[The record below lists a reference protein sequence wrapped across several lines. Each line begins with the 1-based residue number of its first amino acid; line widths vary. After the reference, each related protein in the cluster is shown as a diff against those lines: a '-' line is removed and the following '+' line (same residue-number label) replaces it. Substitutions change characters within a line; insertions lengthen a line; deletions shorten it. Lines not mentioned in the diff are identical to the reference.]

1 MGDES
6 IRPVVTGGPDAI
18 AVVGMACRLPGAA
31 DPGAFWK
38 LLREGVDAV
47 TEAPEDRWPEATE
60 YRRGGFLQDVHGFD
74 AAFFGI
80 SPNEAAAMDPH
91 QRLVLELAWE
101 SLESSRTAPG
111 GLRGSA
117 AGVFLGAISNDHAA
131 LLARAGAHP
140 GRHAYTGANRA
151 MIANRVS
158 YFLGLRGPSLTLDA
172 GQSSSLVA
180 VHLACESL
188 RRGETALALAGG
200 VNLNLSGETTDAIG
214 SFGALSP
221 DGRCHVFDSR
231 ANGYVRGEGGAV
243 VVLKRLADALAE
255 GDTVHAVILGGAVN
269 NDGGGEGLTVPSR
282 RAQEEAIRLACAHA
296 GVAPGDVGYVELH
309 GTGTRVGDP
318 VEAAALGAAYG
329 TARQDGDPL
338 PVGSVKTNIGH
349 LEGAAGIAGLLKV
362 VLAIKHRELPAS
374 LHFASPPPEIPLTDL
389 RLRVV
394 RETVPWSAG
403 GRLVAGVS
411 SFGMGGTNCHLLLTE
426 PPPRSPEPEDLA
438 RTRPEDLDLR
448 RSGDAHAPG
457 ARAGGDA
464 GWPWVVSARS
474 PEALRAAAGRL
485 AEVAAEPGAEPDGI
499 AAGLLRSRTAFEH
512 RAVVLGADRKARL
525 SGLRALA
532 GGLPHDDVVLGAA
545 AGGRR
550 VFVFPGQGSQWPGMA
565 RELLAAS
572 PVFAARVAECADALA
587 PHTDFS
593 LVDVLGERP
602 SAPGLDR
609 VDVVQPALWAVMVAL
624 AEVWRSHGVEP
635 DLVVGHSQG
644 EIAAATVIGALSL
657 PDAARVVA
665 LRSRAIAGIAGRG
678 GMLSV
683 AAPLDVVERAIGPL
697 AVSVAAV
704 NGPCSVVVAGPRELL
719 DELAGRL
726 TDHRTKAIPVD
737 YASHTAEVEQVRD
750 EVLAALAPIRP
761 VSAATAFVSTLT
773 GEPMDT
779 SGLDAGY
786 WYRSLRNPVRFAQA
800 VRVAIGERC
809 DLFVECSPHPVLAT
823 AVEETAE
830 DAGGEAVVIGTLR
843 RGEGGAGRVLRSLAR
858 AYAAGAPVEWPAL
871 RETPRSCLADLPT
884 YPFQRRSYGPAT
896 PDAHRPSHAPGDR
909 VPGRGPDGVRDGD
922 GGTPDAVSREEREVR
937 SARSSA
943 EVRELVLEAAA
954 RLLGH
959 DDAAAL
965 EPARTFKDLGFESAT
980 SLELRDRL
988 RAATG
993 LKLPTGL
1000 LFDHPTPARL
1010 ADHLYALLTASA
1022 PDTPVVR
1029 PRPRQ
1034 AEADDPIAVI
1044 GMGCRYPGGVASPE
1058 DLWRLAGTGQ
1068 DAIGEFPA
1076 NRGWDLDALFATG
1089 PDRSGT
1095 SDTRYGGFLYDAD
1108 RFDASFF
1115 GISPREAAAM
1125 DPQQR
1130 LLLEI
1135 CWESIERAGIDPADL
1150 RGSATAVFMG
1160 AMAPEYGPR
1169 LHRTAGLADGHL
1181 LTGTALS
1188 VVSGR
1193 IAYTFGLEGPALTT
1207 DTACSSSLV
1216 SVVLAVQALRRGE
1229 CAMALAGG
1237 ATVMSSPGMFVEFSR
1252 QGGLAA
1258 DGRCKAFSAAAD
1270 GTGWAEGAGVL
1281 LLERLSDARRLGHPV
1296 RALIRGGAVN
1306 QDGASN
1312 GLTAPSGPAQERVI
1326 RQALADAML
1335 DARDVDVVEAH
1346 GTGTTLGDPIEAQA
1360 LLATYG
1366 RGRPA
1371 ERPVWL
1377 GSLKSNIGHT
1387 QAAAGVAGVIKMVKA
1402 LEHRTL
1408 PPTLHADEPTPHV
1421 DWESGGV
1428 RLLTEAVELP
1438 GERPV
1443 RAGVSSFGVSGTNA
1457 HVILEGAPATPSGG
1471 PLARVP
1477 EVGDGPLE
1485 PVSAAGDSPLEP
1497 VSAAGDAP
1505 LAQAFAAGDG
1515 PLVWP
1520 VSARSAE
1527 SLRVQA
1533 ARLLAYGEGVADQ
1546 DLAGAGRAL
1555 ARRASFEH
1563 RAVIVAGDRR
1573 ELLAGLA
1580 ALAEGGAD
1588 AAVVSGVAAPGVL
1601 PVFVFPGQGSQW
1613 AGMAVELLD
1622 DDETFRAALLRCEE
1636 ALRPHIGWSV
1646 VDVLRGASGAPALE
1660 GSDVIQPVLF
1670 AVMVSLAEVWRSLG
1684 VRPSAVLG
1692 HSQGEITAACV
1703 AGALSLED
1711 AAKIVALRSR
1721 ALTRLGDRGG
1731 MLAVPV
1737 DAERAARML
1746 EPWAGRLWLA
1756 IHSGPDSSV
1765 VAGDAD
1771 ALEEFTAAHGDTVR
1785 IRRVAIGYAA
1795 HTPHIDALRDE
1806 LLETLGG
1813 VHPRPAEVAF
1823 CSSLEGG
1830 TIDTDRLTAD
1840 YWFTSLRRPVL
1851 FRQAVESLAGSGTP
1865 VFVECSPHPVLT
1877 GHVEDT
1883 LADASGGAT
1892 GTLRRGDGGAARL
1905 FKSAAQAWV
1914 LGVDVDWPAALG
1926 PATSHDDGLPTY
1938 PFEAARHWLDAEPVA
1953 AGGGLVPSR
1962 HPLLGAGVP
1971 LAAEDGFLLAGQL
1984 SLATAPWLGDHAVEG
1999 AVLLP
2004 GTAFV
2009 ELALEAAAKVG
2020 CDEVEDLT
2028 LEAPLFLPETGAVQL
2043 QLAVGGPDEQGR
2055 RTVTVHGRTG
2065 GDAEEGWIRHATG
2078 LLGAGTAP
2086 AAGPLAGTAQ
2096 AVGRLSGTAPAAPIS
2111 WPPQAEPV
2119 DLDDLYGRLAE
2130 RGYEYGPAFQGLR
2143 AAWRAGDH
2151 AYAEVTL
2158 PEPVS
2163 GEAGRFTLH
2172 PALLDAALHL
2182 VVLESA
2188 DDSGLLLPFSWNG
2201 VRVVATGA
2209 RTLRVRI
2216 DGSGDDRV
2224 SLTIFDGAG
2233 QWIGGVDTLVLRR
2246 MPRNAAPVSST
2257 GSAAHVVEWVEPVVA
2272 GVSELRWA
2280 LAGSDEL
2287 TDEIGTEL
2295 AAAGIEP
2302 PRYYDLASLAE
2313 MSAAGVPDLVLAPCQ
2328 ADPGDLPYSAHD
2340 AVGQALDLV
2349 QGWLGDE
2356 RFAGSRLVC
2365 LTRGDDPASAAVRG
2379 LVRAAQSEQP
2389 GRFVLADVPEKFSAW
2404 GLLAAAVAAGETEIA
2419 GRDDTVLVP
2428 RLVRRPAATAPAEV
2442 SSAMA
2447 GAVLVTGGTGGL
2459 GALVARR
2466 LVARHGVR
2474 DLVLLSRRG
2483 LEASGAAGLVAE
2495 LEEAGARVRVAACD
2509 VSDHA
2514 QLADVVAS
2522 AGPLAG
2528 VVHVAGVLDD
2538 GLVEGLTPERVAGVL
2553 GPKADAAWFLHEL
2566 TGSSEPGFFVLFSSL
2581 AGVVGN
2587 AGQGNY
2593 AAANAFLDGLAVAR
2607 RAAGLPAVSVA
2618 WGLWDVESGMSGA
2631 MGEADRARLARAG
2644 IAPLPVEE
2652 GLALFDAALAG
2663 DADPVVVAA
2672 RWDMAGLRARAESE
2686 ELPSVLRGLVRMPRR
2701 AAAGADAQPPA
2712 GPAELT
2718 ERLAALG
2725 EAGALTHLTELVRS
2739 HVAAV
2744 LAYGGADSIDVDRAF
2759 NELGFD
2765 SLTAVELR
2773 NRLTT
2778 GTGLR
2783 LPSTLVFDH
2792 PTVRSLA
2799 EYLFRTL
2806 APETPSAEDALRT
2819 AVDQAE
2825 SVMLAANGEADAV
2838 RDRLV
2843 AILQSALTRI
2853 GATPAD
2859 TLAAAPTRSNGAAE
2873 EIVSASDEEIFAL
2886 IDNRT
2891 MTSPLRS
2898 PQEGLDHGE

>member
-6 IRPVVTGGPDAI
+6 MGPVAPGGPDAI

-31 DPGAFWK
+31 DPGAFWR

-47 TEAPEDRWPEATE
+47 TEAPQDRWPEATE

-101 SLESSRTAPG
+101 SLESSRTAPDA
-111 GLRGSA
+111 LRGGS
-117 AGVFLGAISNDHAA
+117 AGVFLGAISNDHSA
-131 LLARAGAHP
+131 LLARAGVEP
-140 GRHAYTGANRA
+140 GRHTYTGANRA

-269 NDGGGEGLTVPSR
+269 NDGGGEGLTVPSG
-282 RAQEEAIRLACAHA
+282 RAQEEAIKLACAHA
-296 GVAPGDVGYVELH
+296 GVAPGEVGYVELH

-329 TARQDGDPL
+329 TARPDGDPL

-394 RETVPWSAG
+394 RETAPWAAAE
-403 GRLVAGVS
+403 RLVAGVS
-411 SFGMGGTNCHLLLTE
+411 SFGMGGTNCHLLLAE
-426 PPPRSPEPEDLA
+426 PPVTGRPDADPPAVAGPGLED
-438 RTRPEDLDLR
+438 R
-448 RSGDAHAPG
+448 
-457 ARAGGDA
+457 
-464 GWPWVVSARS
+464 PWVVTARS
-474 PEALRAAAGRL
+474 QEALRELAARL
-485 AEVAAEPGAEPDGI
+485 ADVAAEPEAEPAGI
-499 AAGLLRSRTAFEH
+499 AAGLLRSRAAFEH
-512 RAVVLGADRKARL
+512 RAVVLGADVAARL

-532 GGLPHDDVVLGAA
+532 GGRPHDDVVLGQAT
-545 AGGRR
+545 GGRR
-550 VFVFPGQGSQWPGMA
+550 AFVFPGQGSQWPGMA
-565 RELLAAS
+565 RELLATS
-572 PVFAARVAECADALA
+572 PVFAARAAECADALA
-587 PHTDFS
+587 PHTGHS
-593 LVDVLGERP
+593 LIDVLGERP
-602 SAPGLDR
+602 GAPGLDR

-644 EIAAATVIGALSL
+644 EIAAATVIGALTLS
-657 PDAARVVA
+657 DAARVVA
-665 LRSRAIAGIAGRG
+665 LRSRAIAGMAGRG

-697 AVSVAAV
+697 AERLSVAAV
-704 NGPCSVVVAGPRELL
+704 NGPSSVVVAGPREPLT
-719 DELAGRL
+719 ELAGRL
-726 TDHRTKAIPVD
+726 NGHRAKLIQVD

-761 VSAATAFVSTLT
+761 VSAATTFVSTLT

-779 SGLDAGY
+779 AGLDADY
-786 WYRSLRNPVRFAQA
+786 WYRSLRRPVRFARA
-800 VRVAIGERC
+800 VRAAIESRC
-809 DLFVECSPHPVLAT
+809 DLFVECSPHPVLAA
-823 AVEETAE
+823 AVEETGE
-830 DAGGEAVVIGTLR
+830 EAGHEVAVVGTLR
-843 RGEGGAGRVLRSLAR
+843 RGEGGPDRVLRSLAR
-858 AYAAGAPVEWPAL
+858 AYAAGAPVEWPAV
-871 RETPRSCLADLPT
+871 REIPRARMADLPT
-884 YPFQRRSYGPAT
+884 YPFQRRPYPPTPAVPHAARPVPSGT
-896 PDAHRPSHAPGDR
+896 EDVPSASGDARN
-909 VPGRGPDGVRDGD
+909 PDG
-922 GGTPDAVSREEREVR
+922 PRETRTLD
-937 SARSSA
+937 
-943 EVRELVLEAAA
+943 EVRELVRGAAA

-959 DDAAAL
+959 EDATAV

-988 RAATG
+988 REATG

-1000 LFDHPTPARL
+1000 LFAHPTPARL
-1010 ADHLYALLTASA
+1010 ADHLYALLTASQRA
-1022 PDTPVVR
+1022 PSASRPAA
-1029 PRPRQ
+1029 PRPAR
-1034 AEADDPIAVI
+1034 AELDDPIAVI

-1058 DLWRLAGTGQ
+1058 DLWRLAAGGA

-1076 NRGWDLDALFATG
+1076 NRGWDLDALFAAG

-1108 RFDASFF
+1108 RFDAAFF

-1135 CWESIERAGIDPADL
+1135 CWEALERAGIDPAAL
-1150 RGSATAVFMG
+1150 RGSGTGVFMG

-1193 IAYTFGLEGPALTT
+1193 LSYTFGLEGPALTT

-1216 SVVLAVQALRRGE
+1216 SIVLAVQALRRGE
-1229 CAMALAGG
+1229 CSLALAGG

-1326 RQALADAML
+1326 RAALADAML

-1366 RGRPA
+1366 RGRA
-1371 ERPVWL
+1371 EDRPVWL

-1402 LEHRTL
+1402 LERRTL

-1438 GERPV
+1438 GERPL

-1457 HVILEGAPATPSGG
+1457 HVILEGAPAEPPPPS
-1471 PLARVP
+1471 
-1477 EVGDGPLE
+1477 
-1485 PVSAAGDSPLEP
+1485 
-1497 VSAAGDAP
+1497 
-1505 LAQAFAAGDG
+1505 DG

-1527 SLRVQA
+1527 SLRTQA
-1533 ARLLAYGEGVADQ
+1533 ARLLAYAEGVADR
-1546 DLAGAGRAL
+1546 DLADAGRAL
-1555 ARRASFEH
+1555 ARRAGFGH
-1563 RAVIVAGDRR
+1563 RAVVVAGDRR
-1573 ELLAGLA
+1573 ELVAGLA
-1580 ALAEGGAD
+1580 ALAEGGSS
-1588 AAVVSGVAAPGVL
+1588 AAVVSGVAAAGAR

-1613 AGMAVELLD
+1613 AGMAVDLLD
-1622 DDETFRAALLRCEE
+1622 TDETFRAALLRCEE
-1636 ALRPHIGWSV
+1636 ALRPHTGWSV
-1646 VDVLRGASGAPALE
+1646 EDVLRGAGGAPALE
-1660 GSDVIQPVLF
+1660 GSDVIQPALF

-1684 VRPSAVLG
+1684 VRPAAVLG

-1711 AAKIVALRSR
+1711 AARIVVLRSR

-1731 MLAVPV
+1731 MLALPV
-1737 DAERAARML
+1737 DAEQAARML
-1746 EPWAGRLWLA
+1746 KPWAGRLWLA

-1771 ALEEFTAAHGDTVR
+1771 ALEEFTAAHGDAVR

-1795 HTPHIDALRDE
+1795 HTPHIDDLREE
-1806 LLETLGG
+1806 LLKTLDGIR
-1813 VHPRPAEVAF
+1813 PREAEVAF

-1830 TIDTDRLTAD
+1830 TIDPARLTAD

-1865 VFVECSPHPVLT
+1865 VFVEVSPHPVLT

-1883 LADASGGAT
+1883 LASVTGPHGAAAGGAT
-1892 GTLRRGDGGAARL
+1892 GTLRRGDGGAERL
-1905 FKSAAQAWV
+1905 LRSAAQAWT
-1914 LGVDVDWPAALG
+1914 LGADVDWAAALG
-1926 PATSHDDGLPTY
+1926 PATSHHDGLPTY
-1938 PFEAARHWLDAEPVA
+1938 PFEKTRHWLDAEPVA
-1953 AGGGLVPSR
+1953 AGGGLAPSA
-1962 HPLLGAGVP
+1962 HPLLGASVP
-1971 LAAEDGFLLAGQL
+1971 LAADDGFLLAGQL
-1984 SLATAPWLGDHAVEG
+1984 SLATAPWLGDHAVDG
-1999 AVLLP
+1999 TVLLP

-2009 ELALEAAAKVG
+2009 ELALEAAATAG

-2028 LEAPLFLPETGAVQL
+2028 LEAPLFLPGTGAVHVQI
-2043 QLAVGGPDEQGR
+2043 AVGGPDEQGR
-2055 RTVTVHGRTG
+2055 RTVAVHSRAA
-2065 GDAEEGWIRHATG
+2065 GDAEAGWTRHATG
-2078 LLGAGTAP
+2078 LLGPGTAAP
-2086 AAGPLAGTAQ
+2086 SSGPVA
-2096 AVGRLSGTAPAAPIS
+2096 
-2111 WPPQAEPV
+2111 WPPDAEPV
-2119 DLDDLYGRLAE
+2119 DLEDLYGRLAE
-2130 RGYEYGPAFQGLR
+2130 RGYDYGPAFQGLT
-2143 AAWRAGDH
+2143 AAWRADGH
-2151 AYAEVTL
+2151 AFAEVTL
-2158 PEPVS
+2158 PEPVN
-2163 GEAGRFTLH
+2163 GDAGRFTLH

-2182 VVLESA
+2182 IVLDSVVLDAA
-2188 DDSGLLLPFSWNG
+2188 DDPGLLLPFSWNG
-2201 VRVVATGA
+2201 VRVTATGA

-2216 DGSGDDRV
+2216 GDSGDDRV

-2233 QWIGGVDTLVLRR
+2233 QWIGGTDTLVLRR
-2246 MPRNAAPVSST
+2246 MPRNARAADPA
-2257 GSAAHVVEWVEPVVA
+2257 GLAAHVVEWVEPAVA
-2272 GVSELRWA
+2272 GTPEARWA

-2287 TDEIGTEL
+2287 TDEIGAEL
-2295 AAAGIEP
+2295 AAAGIDP

-2313 MSAAGVPDLVLAPCQ
+2313 MSAAGVPDLVLAPCH
-2328 ADPGDLPYSAHD
+2328 ADPDDLPYSAHD

-2365 LTRGDDPASAAVRG
+2365 LTRGEDPASAAVRG
-2379 LVRAAQSEQP
+2379 LVRAAQTEQP
-2389 GRFVLADVPEKFSAW
+2389 GRFVLAEVAEGFSGW
-2404 GLLAAAVAAGETEIA
+2404 DLLAAAVAAGETELA
-2419 GRDDTVLVP
+2419 GRDGTVLVP
-2428 RLVRRPAATAPAEV
+2428 RLVRRPVSAPSGV
-2442 SSAMA
+2442 PS

-2466 LVARHGVR
+2466 LVERHGVR
-2474 DLVLLSRRG
+2474 DLVLVSRRG
-2483 LEASGAAGLVAE
+2483 GAAAGAGALVAE
-2495 LEEAGARVRVAACD
+2495 LE
-2509 VSDHA
+2509 
-2514 QLADVVAS
+2514 
-2522 AGPLAG
+2522 
-2528 VVHVAGVLDD
+2528 
-2538 GLVEGLTPERVAGVL
+2538 
-2553 GPKADAAWFLHEL
+2553 
-2566 TGSSEPGFFVLFSSL
+2566 
-2581 AGVVGN
+2581 
-2587 AGQGNY
+2587 
-2593 AAANAFLDGLAVAR
+2593 
-2607 RAAGLPAVSVA
+2607 RA
-2618 WGLWDVESGMSGA
+2618 
-2631 MGEADRARLARAG
+2631 
-2644 IAPLPVEE
+2644 
-2652 GLALFDAALAG
+2652 
-2663 DADPVVVAA
+2663 
-2672 RWDMAGLRARAESE
+2672 
-2686 ELPSVLRGLVRMPRR
+2686 
-2701 AAAGADAQPPA
+2701 
-2712 GPAELT
+2712 
-2718 ERLAALG
+2718 
-2725 EAGALTHLTELVRS
+2725 
-2739 HVAAV
+2739 
-2744 LAYGGADSIDVDRAF
+2744 
-2759 NELGFD
+2759 
-2765 SLTAVELR
+2765 
-2773 NRLTT
+2773 
-2778 GTGLR
+2778 
-2783 LPSTLVFDH
+2783 
-2792 PTVRSLA
+2792 
-2799 EYLFRTL
+2799 
-2806 APETPSAEDALRT
+2806 
-2819 AVDQAE
+2819 
-2825 SVMLAANGEADAV
+2825 
-2838 RDRLV
+2838 
-2843 AILQSALTRI
+2843 
-2853 GATPAD
+2853 
-2859 TLAAAPTRSNGAAE
+2859 
-2873 EIVSASDEEIFAL
+2873 
-2886 IDNRT
+2886 
-2891 MTSPLRS
+2891 
-2898 PQEGLDHGE
+2898 